1 MEEARDGSVELGVSD
16 SVETVVETVEGDSV
30 ELGTSESD
38 ETVVETVKGDS
49 VELGLS
55 DSDEAVVETV
65 KGNSDSV
72 LELSSTEED
81 ELTMGQTVV
90 LERTETA
97 WQGGRAATPE
107 NND

>member
-1 MEEARDGSVELGVSD
+1 MEEARDGSVELGTSD
-16 SVETVVETVEGDSV
+16 
-30 ELGTSESD
+30 SD

-72 LELSSTEED
+72 LELSSTEEG
-81 ELTMGQTVV
+81 LTMAETVV